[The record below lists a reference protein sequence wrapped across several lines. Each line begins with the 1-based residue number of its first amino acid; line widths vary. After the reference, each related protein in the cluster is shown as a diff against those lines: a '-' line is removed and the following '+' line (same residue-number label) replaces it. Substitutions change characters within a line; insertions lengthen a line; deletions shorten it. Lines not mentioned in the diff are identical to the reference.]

1 MKTIIF
7 DTEGNGYRDEKLCQ
21 LSYLVKDDSWIEA
34 KNFFFRVDAMNE
46 YAQKVHGF
54 SKAALD
60 RLSGGKMF
68 SDSCKLIY
76 EDFSTAD
83 ILVGHNVKSDIQRM
97 KAEFGRCG
105 LTFIPQ
111 KRFCTMVH
119 FNNAL
124 NLTGKRGQRKYPK
137 LSELCRYYNIRD
149 EQVEKMVSILFK
161 ARHTQQHDARFDAV
175 ATYLCVLQATKAGD
189 VKGVI

>member
-7 DTEGNGYRDEKLCQ
+7 DTEGNGYRDEQICQ
-21 LSYLVKDDSWIEA
+21 LSYLIKDGGRIDA
-34 KNFFFRVDAMNE
+34 RNYFFKVDAMNE

-54 SKAALD
+54 SKAALEK
-60 RLSGGKMF
+60 LSCGQTF
-68 SDSCKLIY
+68 FERSDEIFA
-76 EDFSTAD
+76 DFASAD
-83 ILVGHNVKSDIQRM
+83 MLVGHNIKSDVQRM
-97 KAEFGRCG
+97 KAEFGKCG
-105 LTFIPQ
+105 MTFVPK

-124 NLTGKRGQRKYPK
+124 NLTGKKGQRKYPK
-137 LSELCRYYNIRD
+137 LSELCRYYNVRD
-149 EQVEKMVSILFK
+149 EQVERMVVTLFK
-161 ARHTQQHDARFDAV
+161 TRHTQQHDARFDTV